1 MRYAGA
7 LGLLVIV
14 ILVCGCTGS
23 QNATPTPTIVA
34 TDTPTPAPTAT
45 PVPTPVPTASP
56 IDVAGSG
63 SYTTST
69 FTLESGISVFTTKYS
84 GSDKFVV
91 VLIDQNGNTVDTVA
105 NLIGSYDGSRA
116 IAITSNGDYSLRV
129 QATGPWSIDI
139 TQPRPL
145 KADPAPVSLSGTGPI
160 ASQFI
165 SLNSGLV
172 TFSGSHDG
180 MNTFIVELL
189 DQNGKLV
196 DTVVNEIGPYRGSQ
210 SISISQPGIYLLN
223 IDADSSWH
231 LDVSQ

>member
-7 LGLLVIV
+7 LGLVVIM
-14 ILVCGCTGS
+14 ILACGCTGS
-23 QNATPTPTIVA
+23 QNATPTPTIAA
-34 TDTPTPAPTAT
+34 TETPAPTAT
-45 PVPTPVPTASP
+45 PVPTPVPTATP
-56 IDVAGSG
+56 IDASGTG

-69 FTLESGISVFTTKYS
+69 FPLESGISIFTTKYS

-91 VLIDQNGNTVDTVA
+91 VLLDQNGNTVDTIA

-116 IAITSNGDYSLRV
+116 VDIVSAGDYSLSV
-129 QATGPWSIDI
+129 QATGAWSIDI

-145 KADPAPVSLSGTGPI
+145 KADPAPVSLSGTGPV

-165 SLNSGLV
+165 YLNSGPV
-172 TFSGSHDG
+172 SFSCSHDG

-189 DQNGKLV
+189 DQNGRLV
-196 DTVVNEIGPYRGSQ
+196 DTPVNEIGPYRGSQ
-210 SISISQPGIYLLN
+210 SVSISRPGIYLLN